1 MARFRPRISLI
12 SALLLTAIAGMA
24 IVITQ
29 LWREVG
35 PLRKEVRML
44 RDETGRLSIEDESK
58 LHAIAVRTADD
69 LTWKWRVW
77 VPEGQRVTVHSQWGN
92 VPRQGVPVQHNMVT
106 LSPGEQW
113 VMLTARRDR
122 DDRHWEEKLETG
134 GGWVGAIIQPDAHW
148 FDGPGHASTG
158 DGVSTTTYVA
168 PDSEKIIVLSRFRI
182 GQVKSSDELL
192 KSDKPTPGF
201 IVWLQRQ

>member
-58 LHAIAVRTADD
+58 LHAIEVRTDDD

-77 VPEGQRVTVHSQWGN
+77 VPQGQLVTVHSRWGN
-92 VPRQGVPVQHNMVT
+92 MPRKGVPVQHNSIT

-113 VMLTARRDR
+113 VTLTARRDR
-122 DDRHWEEKLETG
+122 DDQHWEERLESRG
-134 GGWVGAIIQPDAHW
+134 GSVGGIIQPQEHW
-148 FDGPGHASTG
+148 FDWPGHSSTG
-158 DGVSTTTYVA
+158 DGVSATTYV
-168 PDSEKIIVLSRFRI
+168 PQDNDKVVVLRRFRV
-182 GQVKSSDELL
+182 GQNKSSDELN
-192 KSDKPTPGF
+192 KSDRTAGF